1 MKIRV
6 LAAVLDTSNL
16 VLYHEDGNTTDIPQG
31 DARVRTIIDA
41 ISPILANGG
50 VAEVELTPGD
60 SSYKDFEEKS
70 SGLVRFFRVAK
81 SKVASLFN
89 FEEPMEPRT
98 YGRVPVPAD
107 AAAKPDLTRAI
118 DDIMTHAVSV
128 QSETYVNRPVQNN
141 ETMVAVIGDTVIP
154 GVEKIKDQILHSTKK
169 TANTKSVTNFLTRCG
184 AIIADRGHTV
194 QELLHFIEK
203 GDLPLADDGSI
214 IAYKVLMTIDG
225 LEKGY
230 FVDCHTRRVT
240 QRVGSYV
247 CQDEKI
253 ISTNRRQECGTG
265 LHVARRGYLSGFRGD
280 IITLIKIAPED
291 VIAVPMGEPNKMRVK
306 GYQILAV
313 IPSEAHAELRSNRP
327 MTGNTTCGKLLGMAI
342 RGEFPKPIE
351 EVRVTGASGS
361 SIVVTSLTPEGERPV
376 KAPKV
381 TKNMPVVEAIEIET
395 ETHKP
400 RAPVVNPKQV
410 AQEVTKTK
418 TVQAASMSNAQKAA
432 AFLAEM
438 GASHPLATR
447 KKAASD
453 LVALKKGAKVGWGKL
468 NIPNTVES
476 RIAEIMAEQPA
487 PKPVKAPVAAP
498 ITEAK
503 PNRAQQA
510 DALYTAVLNSNGE
523 ARKAAITK
531 LTLFKKLSKVG
542 WDKLGLDP
550 KMGEILERLG
560 KAPVEAPKPEPVK
573 LPENETKA
581 QEIARLIG
589 YITNG
594 KTSDERVDGALQ
606 LNTLKKASKKSWA
619 ALGVSDKIVSTI
631 QTLLA

>member
-50 VAEVELTPGD
+50 VAEVELTSGD

-128 QSETYVNRPVQNN
+128 QSDTYVNRPVQNN

-169 TANTKSVTNFLTRCG
+169 TANTKGVTNFLTRCG

-194 QELLHFIEK
+194 QELFHFIEK
-203 GDLPLADDGSI
+203 GDLPVSDEGDI
-214 IAYKVLMTIDG
+214 IAYKVLTSQG
-225 LEKGY
+225 QEKGY
-230 FVDCHTRRVT
+230 FVDCHTHKVT

-247 CQDEKI
+247 CQDDKLI
-253 ISTNRRQECGTG
+253 NPSRRQECGTG
-265 LHVARRGYLSGFRGD
+265 LHVARRAYLGNFSGD
-280 IITLIKIAPED
+280 IITLIKIKPED
-291 VIAVPMGEPNKMRVK
+291 VIAVPIGEPNKMRVR

-313 IPSEAHAELRSNRP
+313 IPQEAHRELRSNQP

-361 SIVVTSLTPEGERPV
+361 SIVVTSLTPEGERPA

-400 RAPVVNPKQV
+400 KAPVVNPKQV

-418 TVQAASMSNAQKAA
+418 AVQAAP
-432 AFLAEM
+432 E
-438 GASHPLATR
+438 
-447 KKAASD
+447 
-453 LVALKKGAKVGWGKL
+453 
-468 NIPNTVES
+468 
-476 RIAEIMAEQPA
+476 
-487 PKPVKAPVAAP
+487 PVKAPVAVP
-498 ITEAK
+498 VTEAK

-510 DALYTAVLNSNGE
+510 DALYTEVLNSNGE
-523 ARKAAITK
+523 ARKTAINK

-631 QTLLA
+631 RTLLA